1 MPQHWSCTADT
12 IGGFLQYDNDPA
24 VAPMLHDGSN
34 QLIVQRKTFYSNIRE
49 HSISGGRLNSD
60 HSQCPLC

>member
-1 MPQHWSCTADT
+1 MGAS
-12 IGGFLQYDNDPA
+12 LQYDNDPA

-34 QLIVQRKTFYSNIRE
+34 QLIVQRNTFYNNIRE